1 MSPAAARRGFAL
13 GAAALAVAALAG
25 CGGGSGGAAAPSATA
40 ATADGA
46 AAGRDK
52 GSASSGDIS
61 VVGAWVPE
69 PARPDVGAAYMT
81 VRNSGEEDDALVAAS
96 SSVSSETGIH
106 ITEASDSGAQVMKE
120 ADEVPVPAGGSA
132 RLESGGYH
140 LMLMDIPEAP
150 TAGEAVELT
159 LEFGSGTEVEVRAPV
174 LKRNDTR

>member
-1 MSPAAARRGFAL
+1 MSPAAAARRLLAL

-25 CGGGSGGAAAPSATA
+25 CGSGSGGAAAPSAS

-46 AAGRDK
+46 AAGREK

-61 VVGAWVPE
+61 VAGAWVPE

-81 VRNSGEEDDALVAAS
+81 VRNSGEKDDALVAAS

-106 ITEASDSGAQVMKE
+106 MTEASESGAQVMKE

-159 LEFGSGTEVEVRAPV
+159 LEFDSGTEVEVQAPV
-174 LKRNDTR
+174 LKRDDTR